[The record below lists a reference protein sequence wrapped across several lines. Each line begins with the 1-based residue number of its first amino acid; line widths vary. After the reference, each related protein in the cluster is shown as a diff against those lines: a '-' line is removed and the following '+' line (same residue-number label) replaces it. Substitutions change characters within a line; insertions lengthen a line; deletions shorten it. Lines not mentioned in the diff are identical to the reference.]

1 MSRKFLKGKAHLMIA
16 LISGKIVHK
25 GISHVVVDVQGVGY
39 RVFIPLTTF
48 YELPD
53 AGQMITLHVH
63 TNVKQD
69 AINLFGFYT
78 DQERDLFQLM
88 ISVSGIGPKVAM
100 NILSGISAR
109 ELLSAISGGNV
120 GKLVNIPGVGKKM
133 AERLILELKEK
144 VIKKMMSDTTAEAG
158 LQSSASDIIMDDVLS
173 ALVNLGY
180 KSNVAR
186 EALDKVLRSS
196 EEELGMDKLLKKT
209 LKIIAG

>member
-1 MSRKFLKGKAHLMIA
+1 MIA

-25 GISHVVVDVQGVGY
+25 GISHVIVDVHGVGY
-39 RVFIPLTTF
+39 RIFIPLTTF
-48 YELPD
+48 YELPE
-53 AGQMITLHVH
+53 AGQVITLHVH

-78 DQERDLFQLM
+78 VQERDLFQLM
-88 ISVSGIGPKVAM
+88 ISVSGIGPKMSM
-100 NILSGISAR
+100 NILSGISAQ
-109 ELLSAISGGNV
+109 ELLRAISGGNV

-144 VIKKMMSDTTAEAG
+144 VIKKMMIEEMPAADDQHQAG
-158 LQSSASDIIMDDVLS
+158 EIIIEDALS

-180 KSNVAR
+180 KSNVAKD
-186 EALDKVLRSS
+186 ALDKVLQTS

-209 LKIIAG
+209 LKILAG